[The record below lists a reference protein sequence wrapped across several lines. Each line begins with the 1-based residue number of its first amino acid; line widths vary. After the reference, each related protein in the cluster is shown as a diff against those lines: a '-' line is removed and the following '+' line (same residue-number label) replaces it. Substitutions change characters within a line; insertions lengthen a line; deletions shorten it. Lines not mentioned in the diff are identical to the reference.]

1 MHLNSELLF
10 KKYLASHFKPN
21 MKVLEI
27 GADRLP
33 TWYCETVGEPS
44 IDWYTL
50 DIQTHW
56 DTLAISKNNSASNR
70 QLVSKHE
77 YNYPVEDNTYDIVF
91 SGQVMEHVK
100 NIWKWMDELKRITKP
115 GGLIITIL
123 PVSWPYHIAP
133 EVVDCWRIYPDG
145 MKALMEDKGLEI
157 ILNTFESLEKT
168 LIPSHVPTLP
178 GVGVDTMADL
188 MKSKYKVIFAYY
200 KLLSLF
206 PGLKK
211 LRRPIPVAYD
221 AVCIVRKPM
230 V

>member
-10 KKYLASHFKPN
+10 KKHLLPYFKSN
-21 MKVLEI
+21 TKVLEI

-33 TWYCETVGEPS
+33 TWYCETVNDAS
-44 IDWYTL
+44 IEWYTL
-50 DIQTHW
+50 DIQKHW
-56 DTLAISKNNSASNR
+56 DTLAISKNNSATNR
-70 QLVSKHE
+70 QLVSPDE
-77 YNYPVEDNTYDIVF
+77 YRYPVEDNTFDVVF

-123 PVSWPYHIAP
+123 PVSWPYHVAP

-145 MKALMEDKGLEI
+145 MQALMEDKGLEI
-157 ILNTFESLEKT
+157 LLNTFESLEKER
-168 LIPSHVPTLP
+168 IPAHVPTLP
-178 GVGVDTMADL
+178 GVGVDTADEL
-188 MKSKYKVIFAYY
+188 DETKYKVIFAYY
-200 KLLSLF
+200 KILSLL
-206 PGLKK
+206 PGLRK

-221 AVCIVRKPM
+221 AVSVVRKP